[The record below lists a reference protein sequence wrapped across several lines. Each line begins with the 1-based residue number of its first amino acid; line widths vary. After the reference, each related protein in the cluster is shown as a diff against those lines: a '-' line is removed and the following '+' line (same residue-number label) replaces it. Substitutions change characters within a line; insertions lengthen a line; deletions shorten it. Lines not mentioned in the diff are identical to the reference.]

1 MRAFNTSGPCDPT
14 LHYTVMRES
23 LIAKGKEKVAQG
35 RFFTLFAPRQSG
47 KTTYFQLLLAELQDE
62 GYIPIW
68 ISFES
73 FKTLDRETFYAA
85 LTDDLAYELSQHGLE
100 IADCIT
106 DPFTLRG
113 FFRKLEALN
122 KPIVLVID
130 EFEGIPDCVLGEVLH
145 TFRQI
150 YHKRAA
156 YALHA
161 LLLVGVST
169 MADLV
174 LSTASPFNVADELEI
189 PYFTFEEVCD
199 LIQQYVME
207 SGQPFKPAVVKAI
220 YDNTRGQPGLTCAL
234 CQHLVTQVATDRGQ
248 PVAMA
253 HFYVTLRAF
262 LTQRL
267 HKNILNIV
275 QKAREKRALVL
286 SVLFRPEPVPFSLYH
301 PDIAW
306 LHAHGVVDEV
316 DGYVDVTVPLYKK
329 ALITA
334 FRPLINGET
343 HYYLTSPH
351 DTFGQYLHADGSLK
365 INALLTTYRAY
376 VQRRGFRA
384 FDTQQLK
391 EAAWHYSLDG
401 FINFFI
407 ERLGGQ
413 TYVEV
418 PSGRGRTDILIRH
431 QRRSYIIETKI
442 FSDITYFKRGKGQ
455 LAAYLT
461 SEGLDEGYY
470 VVFSRVHTDKDELY
484 TEETLEGK
492 CIYTHIIPIRF
503 EQPSRSPV
511 PEALRE

>member
-1 MRAFNTSGPCDPT
+1 
-14 LHYTVMRES
+14 V
-23 LIAKGKEKVAQG
+23 AKG

-62 GYIPIW
+62 GYTPIW

-100 IADCIT
+100 IAHRIT

-113 FFRKLEALN
+113 FFKKLAAL
-122 KPIVLVID
+122 KPVVLVID
-130 EFEGIPDCVLGEVLH
+130 EFEGIPDCVLSEVLH

-150 YHKRAA
+150 YHKRTA

-169 MADLV
+169 LADLV

-189 PYFTFEEVCD
+189 PYFTFEEVRD
-199 LIQQYVME
+199 LIQQYVDE

-220 YDNTRGQPGLTCAL
+220 YDNTQGQPGLTCAL
-234 CQHLVTQVATDRGQ
+234 CQHLVTQVATDRDQ
-248 PVAMA
+248 PVTMA
-253 HFYVTLRAF
+253 HFYITLRAF

-275 QKAREKRALVL
+275 QKAREKRALIL
-286 SVLFRPEPVPFSLYH
+286 TVLFRPEPVPFSLYH

-316 DGYVDVTVPLYKK
+316 EGYVDVSVPLYKK

-343 HYYLTSPH
+343 YYYLTSPH
-351 DTFGQYLHADGSLK
+351 DTFSQYLCADGSLK

-376 VQRRGFRA
+376 VRRRGFRA

-431 QRRSYIIETKI
+431 QHRSYIIETKI
-442 FSDITYFKRGKGQ
+442 FSDITYFQRGKGQ

-461 SEGLDEGYY
+461 SEGLNEGYY

-484 TEETLEGK
+484 TEETINGK
-492 CIYTHIIPIRF
+492 RIYTHIIPIRF
-503 EQPSRSPV
+503 EQPSRLPI
-511 PEALRE
+511 PEALNE